1 MTFLQPFELLWE
13 AITIPDEEKLQLESY
28 IYDFKHGNF
37 NTDDDGVLKSET
49 KVKLVDKDGTSG
61 PEYCKSKNDKTV
73 ERIRDDYNTVLE
85 NLNRSPKSP
94 KYRKQE
100 FFLEEVI
107 SGFNYWYQT
116 HNFVFPYPE
125 ALSKKRK
132 YIYQE
137 YEELF
142 NQFLNDDNADPVH
155 VRNILNDK
163 NRWSNPSQL
172 LADARKKAGLKVSE
186 LKSKSG
192 FTWIDPKN
200 TAKD

>member
-37 NTDDDGVLKSET
+37 NTDDDGVLLGENN
-49 KVKLVDKDGTSG
+49 VKPIDKQGTSG
-61 PEYCKSKNDKTV
+61 PEFCKSMNDKTV

-85 NLNRSPKSP
+85 NLNRLPENP
-94 KYRKQE
+94 KYRKQRI
-100 FFLEEVI
+100 FLEGVI
-107 SGFNYWYQT
+107 SGFDYWYQT
-116 HNFVFPYPE
+116 HDFVFPYTE
-125 ALSKKRK
+125 ALSQKRK
-132 YIYQE
+132 CIYQE
-137 YEELF
+137 YEEQF